1 MAVVPLTP
9 VRQPRRRFRP
19 PERERERV
27 AERVRRRGL
36 LRDARAGY
44 MVGPMRD
51 PNWYPE
57 SLAARLPFLRRRA
70 LLTQATRAFFAAR
83 GYTEVETSYA
93 VPTPGEEVHL
103 RAFATRRE
111 YPDGAS
117 EKLWL
122 HTSPEFAMK
131 KLLVGGAGPI
141 FQLSRVWRNGEGS
154 DLHAAEFTMLEWYR
168 PGATMDDLIAETT
181 ALLRAVLAPVV
192 TCRGVA
198 TDLGGVER
206 LTLAEAFARDVGA
219 DLLATAGDAPALAAA
234 AGARLREQETWE
246 DLFFRLLLER
256 VEPRLGRMH
265 PTFLTHWPAAQAALA
280 RRDPADSR
288 VAERFELFVCGI
300 ELANAFVELTD
311 AVEQRARFVAD
322 RARRRALARR
332 GVDGPRDGGENAGL
346 AAGLAMHRDGDP
358 DGADDQDWPLDEDFL
373 AALAH
378 GMPPSAGIALGFDRL
393 AMIAAGAERIDQVLW
408 L

>member
-1 MAVVPLTP
+1 MPHP
-9 VRQPRRRFRP
+9 I
-19 PERERERV
+19 
-27 AERVRRRGL
+27 
-36 LRDARAGY
+36 
-44 MVGPMRD
+44 
-51 PNWYPE
+51 WHPE

-70 LLTQATRAFFAAR
+70 LLTQATRAFFTAR

-111 YPDGAS
+111 RPDGTT

-141 FQLSRVWRNGEGS
+141 FQFSRVWRNGEGS

-168 PGATMDDLIAETT
+168 PGATMDGLIAET
-181 ALLRAVLAPVV
+181 AVLLRAVLAPVV
-192 TCRGVA
+192 TCRGVT
-198 TDLGGVER
+198 TDLGHVER
-206 LTLAEAFARDVGA
+206 LTLAEAFARHVGA
-219 DLLATAGDAPALAAA
+219 DLLATAEDAPALAAA
-234 AGARLREQETWE
+234 AGARLRENETWE

-256 VEPRLGRMH
+256 IEPRIGRAR

-280 RRDPADSR
+280 RRDPADPR
-288 VAERFELFVCGI
+288 VAERCELFVCGI

-311 AVEQRARFVAD
+311 AAEQRARFMAD
-322 RARRRALARR
+322 RARRRAIAQGGVNGR
-332 GVDGPRDGGENAGL
+332 VDGGL
-346 AAGLAMHRDGDP
+346 DGDLDMHW
-358 DGADDQDWPLDEDFL
+358 DGELDGEADQDWPLDEDFL